1 MDETKNSKGKAK
13 LSMSCTVI
21 KKFKKKFRENS
32 KSTVKCNSAKN
43 EGPAMENK
51 FMKEVRGRH
60 RDDHHLH
67 IFSFYTI
74 VYTVQVTDTK

>member
-1 MDETKNSKGKAK
+1 MY
-13 LSMSCTVI
+13 CI
-21 KKFKKKFRENS
+21 FKKSSRNLEKIQNLQS
-32 KSTVKCNSAKN
+32 SVILQKTKVL
-43 EGPAMENK
+43 PWNK